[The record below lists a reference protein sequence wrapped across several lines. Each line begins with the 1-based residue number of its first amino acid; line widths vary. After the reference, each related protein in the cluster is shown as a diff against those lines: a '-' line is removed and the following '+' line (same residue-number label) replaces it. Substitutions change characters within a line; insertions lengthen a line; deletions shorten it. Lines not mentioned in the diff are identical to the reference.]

1 MEDGS
6 VSIIREVYTSDSE
19 LEKVINKVKKI
30 TSNRENPVTAS
41 TSNFANDMVELLL
54 FKKLTVF
61 FMKEIY
67 LSIS

>member
-19 LEKVINKVKKI
+19 LEKFINKVNKI
-30 TSNRENPVTAS
+30 TSNRENPVTVS

-54 FKKLTVF
+54 LKKLAVF
-61 FMKEIY
+61 FMNGIH

>member
-1 MEDGS
+1 MEEGS
-6 VSIIREVYTSDSE
+6 LSRIREVYTSDSE

-30 TSNRENPVTAS
+30 TSNWENPVTAS

-54 FKKLTVF
+54 LKKLAFF
-61 FMKEIY
+61 FMNEIH

>member
-6 VSIIREVYTSDSE
+6 VSIIREVFTSDSE
-19 LEKVINKVKKI
+19 LEKVINKVKEI
-30 TSNRENPVTAS
+30 PSNRENPVTGS

-54 FKKLTVF
+54 LKKLAVF
-61 FMKEIY
+61 FMNEIY

>member
-19 LEKVINKVKKI
+19 FEKVINKVNKI
-30 TSNRENPVTAS
+30 ISNRENPVTAS

-54 FKKLTVF
+54 LKKLAFF
-61 FMKEIY
+61 FMNEIH

>member
-19 LEKVINKVKKI
+19 LEKVINKVNKI

-41 TSNFANDMVELLL
+41 TRNFANDMVEFLLL
-54 FKKLTVF
+54 KILAIF
-61 FMKEIY
+61 FMNKIH

>member
-41 TSNFANDMVELLL
+41 TSNFASDMVELLL
-54 FKKLTVF
+54 LKKLAVF
-61 FMKEIY
+61 FMNGIH

>member
-1 MEDGS
+1 MGDGS

-30 TSNRENPVTAS
+30 TSNRENPVIAS
-41 TSNFANDMVELLL
+41 TRNFAIDMVELLL
-54 FKKLTVF
+54 LKKLAVF
-61 FMKEIY
+61 FMNEIH